1 MKKRTIIIS
10 CLLVAALIAGGVYGA
25 SYLLR
30 NSGTTVPVY
39 SVASKNMGYY
49 DYNVSSS
56 GTVTSKATQEVYLDT
71 NELVDQVYVKE
82 GDKVQIGDK
91 LLSYDTTLLELDL
104 EASQLEK
111 EATELELKGAQADL
125 QTLQSTTPIPDSE
138 TEGYD
143 SYLDEWDS
151 WEGSDYTYDDS
162 SSSDSSLG
170 DYEASIIPNPSLNM
184 LTASSGLVVIGD
196 GSSDGGTGVVNI
208 GGNSGSS
215 QTESAAQ
222 SETLAASSEPSSGG
236 GQPASETT
244 PSESQSDSTEPVSQT
259 PSEPASTE
267 PVQTEPPTT
276 SQTESPGNGGT
287 INITPEPDTPQEPT
301 TPAGTEPATPDATEP
316 VQTEPQTD
324 SDGTLIINPGEDGT
338 EPTTESETETETE
351 IETSPLGRLKAYKVL
366 NYRTKPYKGEGT
378 KEKPYVFFCVDGA
391 IVQASFMNKLLGF
404 NEAGTSRKNGG
415 ILEDG
420 EGCYAILE
428 IREGDDMSGGFIKSI
443 QINGTVPVDKAFAP
457 DVTWTFTTNGLQ
469 KNVPE
474 ITEPSTEPDT
484 EDPGDWIDDD
494 FQFWDDGEQYTVS
507 ELQQAITDKKAE
519 IQELEL
525 TLRENDLEIAKNQRE
540 LDNATVVSSI
550 HGVVKTVG
558 DVSVVSDDGE
568 PFILVTSDSGLYIQ
582 GTINEMDL
590 DKYTVGTEITA
601 TSWDSYETVTAE
613 ITEISEYPASSLSYW
628 SSSENMN
635 VSAYPFLAYVA
646 EPGSLAEGDGV
657 EIQFEQEVNADS
669 TGIYLEKMYVRSE
682 NGQSYVYI
690 DDGNGR
696 LKKQYVKTGKNS
708 YGTVEI
714 LEGLTLNDKIAF
726 PYSAD
731 AKEGARTRN
740 GDAFSGD
747 DSYSGEDSSYSGDGS
762 YSGEDSS
769 YSGDGSYLGEDSSY
783 SGDGS
788 YLGEDS
794 SYSGDGSY
802 SGGDSYLGEV
812 SSYSGEDSYLGEDT
826 YLGEGTYLGEDSYL
840 EDTYSG
846 ESSDG
851 SYFGDTYSGED
862 F

>member
-1 MKKRTIIIS
+1 
-10 CLLVAALIAGGVYGA
+10 
-25 SYLLR
+25 
-30 NSGTTVPVY
+30 
-39 SVASKNMGYY
+39 
-49 DYNVSSS
+49 
-56 GTVTSKATQEVYLDT
+56 
-71 NELVDQVYVKE
+71 
-82 GDKVQIGDK
+82 
-91 LLSYDTTLLELDL
+91 
-104 EASQLEK
+104 
-111 EATELELKGAQADL
+111 
-125 QTLQSTTPIPDSE
+125 
-138 TEGYD
+138 
-143 SYLDEWDS
+143 
-151 WEGSDYTYDDS
+151 
-162 SSSDSSLG
+162 
-170 DYEASIIPNPSLNM
+170 
-184 LTASSGLVVIGD
+184 
-196 GSSDGGTGVVNI
+196 
-208 GGNSGSS
+208 
-215 QTESAAQ
+215 
-222 SETLAASSEPSSGG
+222 
-236 GQPASETT
+236 
-244 PSESQSDSTEPVSQT
+244 
-259 PSEPASTE
+259 
-267 PVQTEPPTT
+267 
-276 SQTESPGNGGT
+276 

-338 EPTTESETETETE
+338 EPTTESETETETETETE

>member
-1 MKKRTIIIS
+1 MP
-10 CLLVAALIAGGVYGA
+10 A
-25 SYLLR
+25 
-30 NSGTTVPVY
+30 PV
-39 SVASKNMGYY
+39 SRPP
-49 DYNVSSS
+49 
-56 GTVTSKATQEVYLDT
+56 E
-71 NELVDQVYVKE
+71 
-82 GDKVQIGDK
+82 
-91 LLSYDTTLLELDL
+91 
-104 EASQLEK
+104 EA
-111 EATELELKGAQADL
+111 
-125 QTLQSTTPIPDSE
+125 
-138 TEGYD
+138 
-143 SYLDEWDS
+143 
-151 WEGSDYTYDDS
+151 
-162 SSSDSSLG
+162 
-170 DYEASIIPNPSLNM
+170 
-184 LTASSGLVVIGD
+184 
-196 GSSDGGTGVVNI
+196 
-208 GGNSGSS
+208 
-215 QTESAAQ
+215 
-222 SETLAASSEPSSGG
+222 
-236 GQPASETT
+236 QPASEV
-244 PSESQSDSTEPVSQT
+244 QLPVSLSLLLQS
-259 PSEPASTE
+259 PYLRHPASLRARNLCRQSR
-267 PVQTEPPTT
+267 PR

-338 EPTTESETETETE
+338 EPTTESETETETETETE

-696 LKKQYVKTGKNS
+696 LKKQYVKTGKSS

-740 GDAFSGD
+740 GDGFSGD
-747 DSYSGEDSSYSGDGS
+747 DSYSGEDSYSGGS
-762 YSGEDSS
+762 YSGEDSYSGDSSYSGEDS
-769 YSGDGSYLGEDSSY
+769 YSGDSSYSGEDSYLGEDSSY
-783 SGDGS
+783 SG
-788 YLGEDS
+788 
-794 SYSGDGSY
+794 
-802 SGGDSYLGEV
+802 V
-812 SSYSGEDSYLGEDT
+812 DSYLGEDT

>member
-30 NSGTTVPVY
+30 NSGATVPVY

-151 WEGSDYTYDDS
+151 WDGSDYTYGDDS
-162 SSSDSSLG
+162 SSDSFLE

-184 LTASSGLVVIGD
+184 LTASSGVVVIGD
-196 GSSDGGTGVVNI
+196 GSSDGSAGVVAI
-208 GGNSGSS
+208 GGDSGSG

-222 SETLAASSEPSSGG
+222 SETQTPAGASEPSSGG
-236 GQPASETT
+236 AQPSNEVQSPSEVQPSSETT
-244 PSESQSDSTEPVSQT
+244 PSESQPASTEPVSQT
-259 PSEPASTE
+259 PSTPASTE

-338 EPTTESETETETE
+338 EPTTESETETETETETE

-601 TSWDSYETVTAE
+601 TSWDSYGGDHGDFRV
-613 ITEISEYPASSLSYW
+613 SSIQ
-628 SSSENMN
+628 
-635 VSAYPFLAYVA
+635 PFLLV
-646 EPGSLAEGDGV
+646 
-657 EIQFEQEVNADS
+657 F
-669 TGIYLEKMYVRSE
+669 VRE
-682 NGQSYVYI
+682 HERI
-690 DDGNGR
+690 CLPIPR
-696 LKKQYVKTGKNS
+696 LCG
-708 YGTVEI
+708 
-714 LEGLTLNDKIAF
+714 
-726 PYSAD
+726 
-731 AKEGARTRN
+731 RTRQPSRR
-740 GDAFSGD
+740 GWCR
-747 DSYSGEDSSYSGDGS
+747 DSVRAGS
-762 YSGEDSS
+762 ECG
-769 YSGDGSYLGEDSSY
+769 
-783 SGDGS
+783 
-788 YLGEDS
+788 
-794 SYSGDGSY
+794 
-802 SGGDSYLGEV
+802 
-812 SSYSGEDSYLGEDT
+812 
-826 YLGEGTYLGEDSYL
+826 
-840 EDTYSG
+840 
-846 ESSDG
+846 
-851 SYFGDTYSGED
+851 
-862 F
+862 

>member
-30 NSGTTVPVY
+30 NSGATVPVY

-111 EATELELKGAQADL
+111 EATELELKGAKADL

-151 WEGSDYTYDDS
+151 WDGSDYTYGDDS
-162 SSSDSSLG
+162 SSDSFLE

-184 LTASSGLVVIGD
+184 LTASSGVVVIGD
-196 GSSDGGTGVVNI
+196 GSSDGSAGVVAI
-208 GGNSGSS
+208 GGDSGSG

-222 SETLAASSEPSSGG
+222 SETQTPAGASEPSSGG
-236 GQPASETT
+236 AQPSNEVQSPSEVQPSSETT
-244 PSESQSDSTEPVSQT
+244 PSESQPASTEPVSQT
-259 PSEPASTE
+259 PSTPASTE
-267 PVQTEPPTT
+267 SETEPPTT
-276 SQTESPGNGGT
+276 AQPGTSGNGGT
-287 INITPEPDTPQEPT
+287 VNITP
-301 TPAGTEPATPDATEP
+301 
-316 VQTEPQTD
+316 EPQTD
-324 SDGTLIINPGEDGT
+324 SDGTLIINPGEDIT
-338 EPTTESETETETE
+338 EPTTESESESETETETETE
-351 IETSPLGRLKAYKVL
+351 IETSPLGRLKAHKVL
-366 NYRTKPYKGEGT
+366 NYRTKPYRGEGT

-404 NEAGTSRKNGG
+404 NEAGTSKKNGG

-494 FQFWDDGEQYTVS
+494 FQFWDDEEQYTVS
-507 ELQQAITDKKAE
+507 ELQQAIADKKAE

-558 DVSVVSDDGE
+558 DVSVLSDDGE

-613 ITEISEYPASSLSYW
+613 ITEISDYPASSLSYW

-646 EPGSLAEGDGV
+646 EPGSLSEGDGV
-657 EIQFEQEVNADS
+657 EIQFEQEVDADS

-696 LKKQYVKTGKNS
+696 LKKQYVKTGKSS

-740 GDAFSGD
+740 GDGFSGD
-747 DSYSGEDSSYSGDGS
+747 DSYSGEDSYSGGS
-762 YSGEDSS
+762 YSGEDSYSGDSSYSGEDS
-769 YSGDGSYLGEDSSY
+769 YSGDSSYSGEDSYLGED
-783 SGDGS
+783 
-788 YLGEDS
+788 
-794 SYSGDGSY
+794 
-802 SGGDSYLGEV
+802 